1 MAKKPARIEE
11 PVLAEGVLLSRGF
24 YEREEKRVLTL
35 FLKGLIVYLYTM
47 GGIGFYL
54 SAFNI
59 LYNKALV
66 HTVVFVM
73 AIFCA
78 LLYYRLLTENLGY
91 LILLAGFAGLVYVFR
106 RYINSGFYAVVNIT
120 VEDAAQYF
128 GNDMKRL
135 YNEQI
140 GDRYAHNPLL
150 LRRITFIR
158 FPGRCFFTGSLH
170 TFFLRLRRLLL
181 RLFFLNDRAEFGT
194 DVCDFA
200 FGNDTDRSHNVIA
213 LRDQIIDNLHVGFPD
228 LLRKFM
234 NPDFCHILSPL

>member
-78 LLYYRLLTENLGY
+78 LP
-91 LILLAGFAGLVYVFR
+91 
-106 RYINSGFYAVVNIT
+106 GFYMFFESTSTAVS
-120 VEDAAQYF
+120 
-128 GNDMKRL
+128 M
-135 YNEQI
+135 
-140 GDRYAHNPLL
+140 
-150 LRRITFIR
+150 
-158 FPGRCFFTGSLH
+158 PG
-170 TFFLRLRRLLL
+170 
-181 RLFFLNDRAEFGT
+181 
-194 DVCDFA
+194 
-200 FGNDTDRSHNVIA
+200 
-213 LRDQIIDNLHVGFPD
+213 
-228 LLRKFM
+228 
-234 NPDFCHILSPL
+234 